1 MTQDFA
7 SDDRAEHPTVRSAAA
22 AFAAERRQLLHD
34 QRAHR
39 RDALVDQAV
48 GVVMARSACG
58 SAEAVAQLAAIA
70 ERTRRP
76 LADVAADVVAEASG
90 RSVEPA
96 ERSDT
101 LRLRPE
107 IAGLD
112 RAADGDDLARVL
124 IAEALGFSH
133 PGAAAIGLLD
143 DEGTVAVVGSHGF
156 PARGIRRWRRIPPAV
171 DCLMNRALRAGRPV
185 WTDATTPDPPPP
197 LGEPAGADRAR
208 TRVAVP
214 VRFGRALIGVV
225 ELAWPASAEL
235 DERAR
240 RHAEAVVR
248 SVGPSLLRT
257 LGTDT
262 PAGPARHA
270 GSGGS
275 GGAAAPA
282 GSGGAAAQAESG
294 GAAGPASSGGSAGP
308 AGSAGSGGAAGPAGS
323 GASALVPA
331 GAAAEDSAWQDLLDL
346 MDQPALA
353 LAEDTVAPGA
363 LGRFRV
369 IGANGPAGELMSPA
383 PTDGTL
389 ADAVPW
395 LLAADLPE
403 RLAAVLNTGAP
414 HRLRVQ
420 TGPLGVDAL
429 TAVRVGVG
437 TLVVVCERASLD
449 PTAADGTLERLA
461 RFGTWRWD
469 VDGDRV
475 AWSAEALRIVDAPGL
490 GDSAGID
497 RPPYTVHPDDT
508 EAERRFVKTLT
519 VERRP
524 AEAEFRI
531 LHYGGEPTRVRVTAE
546 PVGDDGGEHA
556 VAGVVGVVQDV
567 TELRRA
573 ETGLEVARVQL
584 AAQRSRADAE
594 RQLASALQLAVIPSA
609 ARNQPPRSGVQIAAR
624 YRPASASAGV
634 GGDWYSV
641 FPLRDDKLLLAI
653 GDVAGHGLPAASAMA
668 DLHHGLR
675 GMALAETRPG
685 RLLTLLNELVETMPQ
700 FTIASACAL
709 LWDPATRRLT
719 WGNAGHPAPLR
730 IRGGV
735 PEPMYDAVGP
745 MLGADPRAVYEDC
758 EADVASG
765 DVLLLY
771 TDGLVERRQVGDDE
785 TIAHLLQQTRYP
797 DADLDRYA
805 DRVLDGARSDTDDD
819 VCVLAVR
826 FE

>member
-1 MTQDFA
+1 MNQDFA
-7 SDDRAEHPTVRSAAA
+7 SNDPAARDRLRAAA
-22 AFAAERRQLLHD
+22 SAFAEERRRQLD
-34 QRAHR
+34 EEREYR
-39 RDALVDQAV
+39 RDAIVDQAV
-48 GVVMARSACG
+48 GVLMARSACG
-58 SAEAVAQLAAIA
+58 SAEAVAQLSAVAQ
-70 ERTRRP
+70 RSRRP

-90 RSVEPA
+90 RPA
-96 ERSDT
+96 EPGRSRDVP
-101 LRLRPE
+101 RLQPR

-112 RAADGDDLARVL
+112 RAADGDNLARGL
-124 IAEALGFSH
+124 ASEALGFSH
-133 PGAAAIGLLD
+133 PSGAAIGLLD
-143 DEGTVAVVGSHGF
+143 DDGAVAIIGAHGF
-156 PARGIRRWRRIPPAV
+156 PTRGIRRWRRIPPAV
-171 DCLMNRALRAGRPV
+171 DCLINRALRTGKPV
-185 WTDATTPDPPPP
+185 WTDATTQDPPPP
-197 LGEPAGADRAR
+197 LGEPAGADRFR

-214 VRFGRALIGVV
+214 VRLGRALLGAV
-225 ELAWPASAEL
+225 ELAWPAQAAL
-235 DERAR
+235 DARAR
-240 RHAEAVVR
+240 REVEAVVGA
-248 SVGPSLLRT
+248 VGPSLLRT
-257 LGTDT
+257 MGPDGA
-262 PAGPARHA
+262 AGA
-270 GSGGS
+270 
-275 GGAAAPA
+275 GGAAQIGAVQTGAA
-282 GSGGAAAQAESG
+282 GAGARPDTAQTNGAQAGAAAQTGGAGQG
-294 GAAGPASSGGSAGP
+294 GAAQTSG
-308 AGSAGSGGAAGPAGS
+308 
-323 GASALVPA
+323 VQA
-331 GAAAEDSAWQDLLDL
+331 GAARGGAVGSGLAGDSPWQDLLDL
-346 MDQPALA
+346 MEQPALVLSGDA
-353 LAEDTVAPGA
+353 AEPVAVR
-363 LGRFRV
+363 RFQV
-369 IGANGPAGELMSPA
+369 IASNQSAAELMTPA
-383 PTDGTL
+383 PTDGSV
-389 ADAVPW
+389 AAAVPW
-395 LLAADLPE
+395 LTAADLPD
-403 RLAAVLNTGAP
+403 RLAAVVRTGAP
-414 HRLRVQ
+414 CRLEVR
-420 TGPLGVDAL
+420 TGPLGVDSL
-429 TAVRVGVG
+429 TAVRVGLG
-437 TLVVVCERASLD
+437 TVVVVCHRPALD
-449 PTAADGTLERLA
+449 PSAADGVLERLA
-461 RFGTWRWD
+461 RFGIWRWD

-497 RPPYTVHPDDT
+497 RPPYSVHPDDT

-531 LHYGGEPTRVRVTAE
+531 LHYGGEPTRVRITAE
-546 PVGDDGGEHA
+546 PVAAETDDGQTGTEPGA
-556 VAGVVGVVQDV
+556 VVGVVQDV
-567 TELRRA
+567 TEWRRA

-594 RQLASALQLAVIPSA
+594 RQLASALQQAVVPSA

-700 FTIASACAL
+700 FTIASACVL

-730 IRGGV
+730 IRAGAAT
-735 PEPMYDAVGP
+735 PLYDAVGP

-758 EADVASG
+758 EADMASG

-771 TDGLVERRQVGDDE
+771 TDGLVERRRVGDDE
-785 TIAHLLQQTRYP
+785 TIAHLLGQTRHP

-805 DRVLDGARSDTDDD
+805 DRILDGARSDTDDD

>member
-1 MTQDFA
+1 MNQDFA
-7 SDDRAEHPTVRSAAA
+7 SHDPAARERLRAAA
-22 AFAAERRQLLHD
+22 SAFADERRQLLAE
-34 QRAHR
+34 QRGHR

-48 GVVMARSACG
+48 GVIMARSACG
-58 SAEAVAQLAAIA
+58 SAEAVAQLAAVA
-70 ERTRRP
+70 QRSQRP

-90 RSVEPA
+90 RAVERPD
-96 ERSDT
+96 RSDT

-112 RAADGDDLARVL
+112 RSADGDGLARGL
-124 IAEALGFSH
+124 AAEALGFSH
-133 PGAAAIGLLD
+133 PTGVAIGLLD
-143 DEGTVAVVGSHGF
+143 DDGAVTIVGAHGF
-156 PARGIRRWRRIPPAV
+156 SARGIRRWRRVPPAV
-171 DCLMNRALRAGRPV
+171 DSLINRALRSGRPV
-185 WTDATTPDPPPP
+185 WTDATAQDPPPP
-197 LGEPAGADRAR
+197 LGEPAGADRFQ

-214 VRFGRALIGVV
+214 VRLGRAVLGAV
-225 ELAWPASAEL
+225 ELAWPAEAAL
-235 DERAR
+235 DARAQR
-240 RHAEAVVR
+240 EVEAVVR

-257 LGTDT
+257 LG
-262 PAGPARHA
+262 PEVSAGA
-270 GSGGS
+270 GSPGGVN
-275 GGAAAPA
+275 GADAPA
-282 GSGGAAAQAESG
+282 D
-294 GAAGPASSGGSAGP
+294 SAG
-308 AGSAGSGGAAGPAGS
+308 
-323 GASALVPA
+323 
-331 GAAAEDSAWQDLLDL
+331 AEGDSAWQDLLDL
-346 MDQPALA
+346 LDQPAFTLRGDPT
-353 LAEDTVAPGA
+353 EPVAV
-363 LGRFRV
+363 GRFQV
-369 IGANGPAGELMSPA
+369 IARNQQATELMTPL
-383 PTDGTL
+383 PTDGSMAAT
-389 ADAVPW
+389 VPW
-395 LLAADLPE
+395 LTAADLPD
-403 RLAAVLNTGAP
+403 RLAAVVRTGAAA
-414 HRLRVQ
+414 RLAVQ
-420 TGPLGVDAL
+420 TGALGVDSL
-429 TAVRVGVG
+429 TAIRVGLG
-437 TLVVVCERASLD
+437 TVVVVCHRVDVEAS
-449 PTAADGTLERLA
+449 AAEGLLERLA

-497 RPPYTVHPDDT
+497 RPPYTVHPDDLD
-508 EAERRFVKTLT
+508 AERRFVKTLT

-531 LHYGGEPTRVRVTAE
+531 LHYGGEPTRVRVAAE
-546 PVGDDGGEHA
+546 PLEGPAEGDGAAASPTAPAPGS
-556 VAGVVGVVQDV
+556 VVGVVQDV
-567 TELRRA
+567 TEWRRA

-594 RQLASALQLAVIPSA
+594 RQLASALQQAVVPSA
-609 ARNQPPRSGVQIAAR
+609 ARNQPLRSGVQIAAR

-685 RLLTLLNELVETMPQ
+685 RLLTLLNELVEGMPQ
-700 FTIASACAL
+700 FTIASACVL
-709 LWDPATRRLT
+709 LWDPATRHLT

-730 IRGGV
+730 TRGGV
-735 PEPMYDAVGP
+735 SVPLDDRFGP
-745 MLGADPRAVYEDC
+745 MLGADPRAVYEDS

-771 TDGLVERRQVGDDE
+771 TDGLVERRRVGDDE
-785 TIAHLLQQTRYP
+785 TTAHLLEQTRNP

-805 DRVLDGARSDTDDD
+805 DRLLEGARSDTDDD